1 MRRISM
7 VVGLAL
13 AVSVLAGCPPT
24 YPNCK
29 SDETCQEKGEV
40 CVNGTC
46 QECATDANCKEGF
59 TCQGNK
65 CVPRGP
71 ECSRDEQC
79 TGGKICEAGKCAEP
93 QCTSK
98 AQCPGAQE
106 CQKGRCVLPP
116 GACNSSTDCAEGQ
129 ECQQNRCVAAA
140 AQKAECNWEPLRF
153 GFNEATLSSEA
164 QNRLSE
170 LAQCLKDGGT
180 TRIELAGHADER
192 GTEEYNLQL
201 SQRRA
206 ASVKKYLVD
215 LGVPANQLKTVGYG
229 ENKPAEQGAT
239 EEAWATN
246 RRVEFVR

>member
-7 VVGLAL
+7 VAGLAL
-13 AVSVLAGCPPT
+13 AVAVLAGCPPT

-65 CVPRGP
+65 CVPKGP
-71 ECSRDEQC
+71 ECARDEQC
-79 TGGKICEAGKCAEP
+79 PGGRICEAGKCAEP
-93 QCTSK
+93 QCSPTAPCTSPL
-98 AQCPGAQE
+98 A

-116 GACNSSTDCAEGQ
+116 GACASNTDCAEGQ
-129 ECQQNRCVAAA
+129 ECRDNKCVAV
-140 AQKAECNWEPLRF
+140 KAECNWEPLRF
-153 GFNEATLSSEA
+153 GFNEASLSPEA
-164 QNRLSE
+164 QSRLSE
-170 LAQCLKDGGT
+170 LAQCVRATGATGG
-180 TRIELAGHADER
+180 IELAGHADER

-201 SQRRA
+201 SQKRA
-206 ASVKKYLVD
+206 AAVKRYLVD

-229 ENKPAEQGAT
+229 ENRPAENAST
-239 EEAWATN
+239 EEAWAAN